1 MTRVTS
7 TLSSA
12 LTISHVRRPLAR
24 SLFRMTLV
32 AADALMLALA
42 FYLAYIVRFDLQ
54 FTLAPEIM
62 PAQSFYTRLVLI
74 LIPIWLAIFALSRL
88 YDFHFLLGGTAEYA
102 HAFNACTIGVM
113 TIVLFSFFEPK
124 FVVARAW
131 LLAAWLLSFL
141 LVCAARFALRRVAY
155 GLRHWGFFVS
165 PAIIVGIN
173 SEALALG
180 QTLRHSVSSGVQIVG
195 FVDSDVARDGENRQR
210 ECSQIAPLLGS
221 IDELADIARR
231 LDIQEVIVATTALH
245 REQLLD
251 LHEDLATL
259 PHTELHLSSGL
270 FEVLTTGVKV
280 RTWGFVPLISLNRLR
295 LDPFEVVIKTALDYV
310 LALITMLAAAP
321 VMAVLA
327 LAVKLDSPGPVLHRR
342 RVLGMGGKAFDAFKF
357 RTMVVNGEEVLARY
371 PQLAAE
377 LKARHKLKHDP
388 RITRVGRWLRRFSLD
403 ELPQLFNV
411 LLGQMSLVGPR
422 MITAEEG
429 DEYGRLKL
437 NLLTVKPGITGLW
450 QVSGRSDVSYEE
462 RVRLDMH
469 YIRTYS
475 IWRDLQI
482 LFVQT
487 PPAVLRSRGAY

>member
-7 TLSSA
+7 TLSPA
-12 LTISHVRRPLAR
+12 LSIPQVRQSLARPL
-24 SLFRMTLV
+24 FRVALI
-32 AADALMLALA
+32 AADALMLFLA

-54 FTLAPEIM
+54 ITLAPEIM
-62 PAQSFYTRLVLI
+62 PAESFYTRLVLI
-74 LIPIWLAIFALSRL
+74 LIPIWIAIFALSRL

-102 HAFNACTIGVM
+102 RAFNACTIGGM
-113 TIVLFSFFEPK
+113 TIVLFSFLEPT

-131 LLAAWLLSFL
+131 LLTAWLLSFL
-141 LVCAARFALRRVAY
+141 LVSAARFALRRVAY
-155 GLRHWGFFVS
+155 GLRHWGYFVS
-165 PAIIVGIN
+165 PAIIVGVSN
-173 SEALALG
+173 EALALA
-180 QTLRHSVSSGVQIVG
+180 QTLRHSVSSGVQVLG
-195 FVDSDVARDGENRQR
+195 FVDTPASHDGENKQR
-210 ECSQIAPLLGS
+210 ECTQIAPLLGE
-221 IDELADIARR
+221 IDELPAIAQR
-231 LDIQEVIVATTALH
+231 LEIQEVIVATTALR

-295 LDPFEVVIKTALDYV
+295 LDPFEVIIKTTLDYL

-321 VMAVLA
+321 VMILLA
-327 LAVKLDSPGPVLHRR
+327 LAIKLDSPGPVLYRR
-342 RVLGMGGKAFDAFKF
+342 RVLGVGGKAFDAFKF
-357 RTMVVNGEEVLARY
+357 RTMAVNGSEILARY
-371 PQLAAE
+371 PQLVIE
-377 LKARHKLKHDP
+377 LQTRHKLRYDP
-388 RITRVGRWLRRFSLD
+388 RITGVGRWLRRFSLD

-422 MITAEEG
+422 MITEEEG
-429 DEYGRLKL
+429 CEYGRLKL